1 MPLSTGR
8 IDLFVKLYGDNLL
21 SVRYGNYSRGNT
33 KFKIKDIIVKDFVS
47 LLDIEAINSPEYAA
61 YQIMPIDISNYIHYL
76 NWLDTN
82 YIRNPFHLWLVS
94 FN

>member
-1 MPLSTGR
+1 M
-8 IDLFVKLYGDNLL
+8 L

-61 YQIMPIDISNYIHYL
+61 YQIMPIDISNYIHYP